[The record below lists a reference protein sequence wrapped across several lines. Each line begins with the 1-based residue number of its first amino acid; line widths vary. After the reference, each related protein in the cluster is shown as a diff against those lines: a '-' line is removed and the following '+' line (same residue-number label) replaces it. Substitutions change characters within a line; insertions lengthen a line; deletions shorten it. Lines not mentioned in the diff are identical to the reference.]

1 MHMCV
6 WGCGFPMDIS
16 LISFTLSSAIK
27 IMFNVINSLL
37 LVIGGPF
44 TVSSPICDFMNGG
57 KNVINLKVT

>member
-1 MHMCV
+1 
-6 WGCGFPMDIS
+6 MDIS

-27 IMFNVINSLL
+27 IMFNVRNSLL